1 MGLPRTCSF
10 SRVRR
15 QGNGVVHALAKR
27 AKNSYPLL
35 VWMEVVPPGISYL
48 VHIDVIP
55 QLFSSIN

>member
-1 MGLPRTCSF
+1 MGSPRTCSF

-15 QGNGVVHALAKR
+15 QGNGVVHVLAKR

-55 QLFSSIN
+55 